1 MNTRQSLILPF
12 LLLAVIALR
21 GQAGIEWRL
30 DTLPGGIIWKQAHP
44 DSLYGHPQHLNILEA
59 DSRRVKADLLFVTDT
74 LVRTSAMAASAGAV
88 AAVNA
93 GFFDVKAGGS
103 VTFLKVGGKLINLTR
118 PNHLEAKSEIL
129 RGAIII
135 DKRGRLTVAAAGPD
149 EQYLSRRYH
158 TVLLTGPLLLSGG
171 NPVALAERPFNDNRH
186 PRTCACITDDERMLL
201 LTVDGRTASS
211 HGMALPELRTLL
223 QSLGCRDAVNLD
235 GGGSTTMWVQGQ
247 VVNMPCDNKLFDHA
261 GERPVANAL
270 ILRAKP

>member
-1 MNTRQSLILPF
+1 MSRKVYLCT
-12 LLLAVIALR
+12 LLCLAMVALR
-21 GQAGIEWRL
+21 GQAGLEWRQEM
-30 DTLPGGIIWKQAHP
+30 LPGGIIWKYAHP
-44 DSLYGHPQHLNILEA
+44 DSLYGHPQYLNILEA
-59 DSRRVKADLLFVTDT
+59 DRRRVEADLLFVTDT
-74 LVRTSAMAASAGAV
+74 LVRTSAMAALAGAV

-103 VTFLKVGGKLINLTR
+103 VTLMKVRGKLINRTR

-135 DKRGRLTVAAAGPD
+135 DKRGRLQVAAAGPD

-158 TVLLTGPLLLSGG
+158 TVLLTGPLLLSAGA
-171 NPVALAERPFNDNRH
+171 PVALAERAFNDNRH
-186 PRTCACITDDERMLL
+186 PRTCACITEDERVLF
-201 LTVDGRTASS
+201 LTVDGRTAES
-211 HGMALPELRTLL
+211 HGMALPELRMLL

-235 GGGSTTMWVQGQ
+235 GGGSTTMWVQGR
-247 VVNMPCDNKLFDHA
+247 VVNMPCDNKRFDHE